1 MVVQML
7 SFQLEK
13 TDKIAS
19 YLSGFR
25 KRKYDRPSCTI
36 RDIKRKAQANK
47 ESVIAVYWGFF
58 GTEKAHDMM

>member
-1 MVVQML
+1 MVIETL

-13 TDKIAS
+13 PGKIAN

-47 ESVIAVYWGFF
+47 ASVIAVFWGVFWY
-58 GTEKAHDMM
+58 